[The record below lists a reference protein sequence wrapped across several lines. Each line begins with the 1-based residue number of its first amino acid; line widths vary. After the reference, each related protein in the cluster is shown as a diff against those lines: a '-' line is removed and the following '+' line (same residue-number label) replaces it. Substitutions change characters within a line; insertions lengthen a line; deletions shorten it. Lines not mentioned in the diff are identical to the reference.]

1 MNEKYK
7 EILNERDAINENGDV
22 VYRDDIENYEGQ
34 LEFDIDIDTHY
45 STSLNQ
51 NKNNLPPIAVELGA
65 RAIALEQATK
75 RFNQESKL
83 GGLAMIREMNPNQ
96 FDQRYKGKANDV
108 FKGALTKLDGLRI
121 DSDEAVSVLT
131 ASDAMRAH
139 GYSEQD
145 IQMHESRLRRALSND
160 LGPGSS
166 NAKERAKAVSK
177 AKKAA
182 KRK

>member
-1 MNEKYK
+1 
-7 EILNERDAINENGDV
+7 
-22 VYRDDIENYEGQ
+22 
-34 LEFDIDIDTHY
+34 
-45 STSLNQ
+45 
-51 NKNNLPPIAVELGA
+51 
-65 RAIALEQATK
+65 
-75 RFNQESKL
+75 
-83 GGLAMIREMNPNQ
+83 MNPNQ

-160 LGPGSS
+160 LGPGNS